1 MLLLLLPCTQSIHT
15 VVGVNERV
23 LHARS
28 VSVHFSWKCWAWFFF
43 FFLFFF
49 LSLESFPRWL
59 GCLSKPYFYRM
70 LLCQKQ
76 NRRATR
82 YILVHTHTHLNSHVR
97 AAKRVH
103 LLLFLAYFLPTHT
116 HTNESYAQNRSS
128 FAVLLLL
135 VSAKPNLLAKRG
147 KEEEQEVK

>member
-1 MLLLLLPCTQSIHT
+1 MLLLLPCTQSIHT

-82 YILVHTHTHLNSHVR
+82 YILVHTHALEFTCTRGKESSS
-97 AAKRVH
+97 AAISS
-103 LLLFLAYFLPTHT
+103 LLLANT